1 MNVEITGLL
10 FALVTLTADAFLA
23 DFQAEIK
30 VQYKPEPTV
39 MMVAINKYE
48 AIISFIAM
56 VLTS

>member
-30 VQYKPEPTV
+30 V
-39 MMVAINKYE
+39 
-48 AIISFIAM
+48 
-56 VLTS
+56 